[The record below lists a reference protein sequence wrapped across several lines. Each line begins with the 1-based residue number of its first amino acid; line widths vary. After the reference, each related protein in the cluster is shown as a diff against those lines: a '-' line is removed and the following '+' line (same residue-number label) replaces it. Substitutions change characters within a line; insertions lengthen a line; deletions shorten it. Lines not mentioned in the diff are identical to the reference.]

1 MKTATAAPRTAPPRN
16 GGPKSDGA
24 KRSTPQASVPGRGG
38 SAPSNGASV
47 HDGPAVVSTHFI
59 RSRIGKICVAIT
71 GSTPADMMQNAEEIV
86 RENHF
91 VEFRLDYLANPVAIL
106 PRLKQ
111 FLYERGEVTAI
122 ATCRRSATGGKFKGT
137 INAELE
143 ILEKAAQ
150 VGCHLI
156 DIELQTAEHTKPA
169 QMKKLRSYGAALI
182 ISHHDFESTKN
193 LDATFDRILPYQ
205 PEFVK
210 IVATAKTL
218 SDNVTM
224 MRFLEKRRDEANII
238 GISMGE
244 QGTISRVLGLRSGS
258 VFTFAAA
265 HAGEET
271 GPGQIEART
280 LRETWRIDQIDAST
294 KVYGVAGNPVRHSL
308 SPLMHNMAF
317 RRETVNGVFLPLQ
330 TTRLSDLLTL
340 TREVPL
346 HGLAIT
352 MPFKTEIIKHLAKT
366 DVLSEKIGA
375 CNTVV
380 RSQDGKLYGFNTD
393 VAAVVRPLE
402 RRLPLRGAKILVLGA
417 GGAGRAA
424 VFGLVDKGA
433 EVFVWNRTAETA
445 KKLARQAKAKTIR
458 REQIAKSNFD
468 VIINTTPVGMRGV
481 KPASLL
487 EPKELNTR
495 LVFDLVYNPIDTPLI
510 RMARE
515 KGLPVITGVEMFV
528 HQGARQF
535 EIWTGKPAPEEEM
548 LRVVVHALRQES
560 AKQEPAKS

>member
-1 MKTATAAPRTAPPRN
+1 
-16 GGPKSDGA
+16 
-24 KRSTPQASVPGRGG
+24 
-38 SAPSNGASV
+38 
-47 HDGPAVVSTHFI
+47 
-59 RSRIGKICVAIT
+59 
-71 GSTPADMMQNAEEIV
+71 
-86 RENHF
+86 
-91 VEFRLDYLANPVAIL
+91 
-106 PRLKQ
+106 
-111 FLYERGEVTAI
+111 
-122 ATCRRSATGGKFKGT
+122 
-137 INAELE
+137 
-143 ILEKAAQ
+143 
-150 VGCHLI
+150 
-156 DIELQTAEHTKPA
+156 
-169 QMKKLRSYGAALI
+169 MKKLRANGAALI
-182 ISHHDFESTKN
+182 VSYHDYESTKN
-193 LDATFDRILPYQ
+193 LDAIFDRILPFQ

-210 IVATAKTL
+210 IVSTAKTL
-218 SDNVTM
+218 ADNVAM
-224 MRFLEKRRDEANII
+224 MRFLDRRRDEANIV
-238 GISMGE
+238 GICMGE
-244 QGTISRVLGLRSGS
+244 QGIISRVLGLRAGS

-280 LRETWRIDQIDAST
+280 LRETWRIDHIDAST

-308 SPLMHNMAF
+308 SPLMHNIAF

-330 TTRLSDLLTL
+330 TTRINDLLTL
-340 TREVPL
+340 AREVPL
-346 HGLAIT
+346 QGLAIT
-352 MPFKTEIIKHLAKT
+352 MPFKTEILKHLART
-366 DVLSEKIGA
+366 DVLSQKIGA

-380 RSQDGKLYGFNTD
+380 RAQDGNLYGFNTD
-393 VAAVVRPLE
+393 VAAVIRPLE

-424 VFGLVDKGA
+424 VFGLVEKGA

-515 KGLPVITGVEMFV
+515 KGLPVVTGVEMFV

-560 AKQEPAKS
+560 AKESGKERS